1 MIIADTG
8 IKINKKSLPIRMPQP
23 NLGEHTKE
31 ILNELGY
38 NIKEIQKIEKEKL
51 EFKNWSIRLHG
62 WKT

>member
-38 NIKEIQKIEKEKL
+38 NIKEIEKIIDI
-51 EFKNWSIRLHG
+51 NNNS
-62 WKT
+62 